1 METTNKVKADFS
13 KFMQPPI
20 TTMEEF
26 NRVLYSDVGEDG
38 DYWDE
43 TLSNDWD
50 DDLARPD
57 DFPITCVI
65 SDDGKNL
72 HYMFQ
77 VTNKAL
83 NASRSEV
90 YQLDNDWK
98 DNSVNEAV
106 LTISEDKD
114 DSTTI
119 EGPAVICFDFD
130 HFMDRVNR

>member
-1 METTNKVKADFS
+1 METTNEVKADFS

-20 TTMEEF
+20 TTREEF
-26 NRVLYSDVGEDG
+26 SRVLCAEENDAFLF

-43 TLSNDWD
+43 TLCNDWD

-57 DFPITCVI
+57 DYPIKCMISDPITNI
-65 SDDGKNL
+65 

-83 NASRSEV
+83 N
-90 YQLDNDWK
+90 DHFDWMLNEAMIDLPCK

-114 DSTTI
+114 DSDL
-119 EGPAVICFDFD
+119 ICFDFD
-130 HFMDRVNR
+130 DFMDKVNR